1 MSSRGR
7 RWRSQDG
14 GQPREQQGDGGVV
27 RKGGVHGIIRQDDVK
42 ALVAT
47 APTDGNPIEITT
59 DDTGDVA
66 VTLSYM
72 EGVGEV
78 FVTAVAAQVRL
89 ETLMGQLVDI
99 STELSE
105 DKVAQEAAFEV
116 MMPRVEE
123 WAETEE
129 NREVVEALLLKEP

>member
-1 MSSRGR
+1 M
-7 RWRSQDG
+7 
-14 GQPREQQGDGGVV
+14 
-27 RKGGVHGIIRQDDVK
+27 
-42 ALVAT
+42 
-47 APTDGNPIEITT
+47 
-59 DDTGDVA
+59 
-66 VTLSYM
+66 
-72 EGVGEV
+72 GEV
-78 FVTAVAAQVRL
+78 FVTAVAAQERL

>member
-27 RKGGVHGIIRQDDVK
+27 RKGGVHGRIRQDDVK

-78 FVTAVAAQVRL
+78 FVTALAAQESL

-105 DKVAQEAAFEV
+105 DKVDQAAFEV
-116 MMPRVEE
+116 MMSRGEE